1 MYSPLTIQCCGFAK
15 MKRNAQSSIDES
27 DKVKRVMTPSAVFRP
42 LSENWCV
49 STSHIDRFDFEWNI
63 QHFAHLTKD
72 KTYYSTQFKNLKGS
86 QNLKWRLELYI
97 RDEEVHVSL
106 TQSDRYWLCHVN
118 IYRFK
123 MAIVNQSRANA
134 KINVQLENL
143 VGFKISESQACSYL
157 MSDGSFTICCEI
169 QERIEGEIQS
179 NGDMVA
185 SGKQFQL
192 INGFDQ
198 LERLFEDM
206 TLSDV
211 TLNVN
216 GRQFKAHKCIL
227 ASNSQVFLAM
237 FEHPTKENITNQV
250 VIEDIEP
257 EVFQELLRFIYTGR
271 LSSPVTLDTMATR
284 LFVAADKYLLDRL
297 KSECEIHL
305 LRRMSADNC
314 IEFLKLNI
322 SDQIHPTDNLKQGAI
337 DFFRRFPVEVMS
349 TDGWKK
355 TKQEHP
361 NHPVWSFILEI
372 M

>member
-1 MYSPLTIQCCGFAK
+1 

-49 STSHIDRFDFEWNI
+49 STSHIRRFDFEWNI
-63 QHFAHLTKD
+63 QHFALLTEK
-72 KTYYSTQFKNLKGS
+72 KTYSSTKFQDINGPP
-86 QNLKWRLELYI
+86 NLKWCLLELSI
-97 RDEEVHVSL
+97 RDEMVRVTL
-106 TQSDRYWLCHVN
+106 TKRDNYYYYSSFNKQP

-123 MAIVNQSRANA
+123 MAIVNQSRANL
-134 KINVQLENL
+134 KINVELDEN
-143 VGFKISESQACSYL
+143 ISFEIPKSQAYSYL

-169 QERIEGEIQS
+169 EERNEGEIQS
-179 NGDMVA
+179 SLDMVA
-185 SGKQFQL
+185 SGKQVQL
-192 INGFDQ
+192 MNGVDQ
-198 LERLFEDM
+198 CVTRLERLFEDM

-211 TLNVN
+211 TFNI
-216 GRQFKAHKCIL
+216 GERQFKAHKCIL
-227 ASNSQVFLAM
+227 ASSSQVFLAM

-250 VIEDIEP
+250 VIEDIDP
-257 EVFQELLRFIYTGR
+257 EIFQELLRFIYTGR

-314 IEFLKLNI
+314 IEFLKLV
-322 SDQIHPTDNLKQGAI
+322 SDQIHPADNLKQGTI
-337 DFFRRFPVEVMS
+337 DFFRRFPGEVMS